1 MKIEKNME
9 PRINTVL
16 QETIF
21 KTEFDNFQAAY
32 AQAQAQKNTQ
42 EMKRLY
48 ELAKSVTS
56 REVRFGPAFRINPYL
71 EDLFDKAEYKE
82 ILTELEQAQKSG
94 DSSHIKALNETAM
107 RLAGKSPD
115 SSRVNPYF
123 KDMVDKSQYDHLM
136 KQVERSNKTQ
146 DKELAK
152 TVAKQLEAVRQT
164 NSYVKDHID
173 KLQFDRITTQLEAAK
188 KSGKTEVVE
197 KLTKELY
204 EVSGRDPNSN
214 VINPYVKD
222 DLDKKEF
229 ESFQK
234 SLALAQKKGDRE
246 SQKILLERAKGISG
260 INDSKGRIN
269 PYIRQYFD
277 EIEAQRYMD
286 ERNQAKKSGDKSN
299 YDRVTELMKQAAGNI
314 GFITFQYSPT
324 LDFQQAQEGHYQ
336 EQSETKTSP
345 NQETSKDSEGHD
357 ILDSAIEA
365 TELSTTTGSINQ
377 QVQNMKDIQRA
388 KTEPNIDIARD

>member
-1 MKIEKNME
+1 MEIEKNMQ

-56 REVRFGPAFRINPYL
+56 REVRFGPAFRINPYF
-71 EDLFDKAEYKE
+71 ENLFDEAEYKE

-94 DSSHIKALNETAM
+94 DTSHIKTLNETAM

-136 KQVERSNKTQ
+136 KQVERANKTQ

>member
-71 EDLFDKAEYKE
+71 EDLFDEAEYKE

-136 KQVERSNKTQ
+136 KQVEIANKKQ
-146 DKELAK
+146 DRELAQ
-152 TVAKQLEAVRQT
+152 TVAKQIEAVRQT
-164 NSYVKDHID
+164 NSYVKDHMD
-173 KLQFDRITTQLEAAK
+173 KLQFDRLTTQLEAAK
-188 KSGKTEVVE
+188 KSGKTELAE
-197 KLTKELY
+197 KLSKELY
-204 EVSGRDPNSN
+204 AVSGRDPNSN
-214 VINPYVKD
+214 VVNPYVKD

-234 SLALAQKKGDRE
+234 NLALAQKKGDRE
-246 SQKILLERAKGISG
+246 SQKILLDRAKGISG
-260 INDSKGRIN
+260 INDSRGRIN

-277 EIEAQRYMD
+277 EIEAQKYMA
-286 ERNQAKKSGDKSN
+286 ERDQAKKAGDKSN
-299 YDRVTELMKQAAGNI
+299 YDRVTDLMKQAAGNI

-324 LDFQQAQEGHYQ
+324 LDFQQAQQNSTHD
-336 EQSETKTSP
+336 KTEIST
-345 NQETSKDSEGHD
+345 QETPKDGKSQDVLE
-357 ILDSAIEA
+357 SAIEA
-365 TELSTTTGSINQ
+365 TETSTRTGSINQ

-388 KTEPNIDIARD
+388 KTEPSKTADEVTK

>member
-1 MKIEKNME
+1 MEIKKNME
-9 PRINTVL
+9 PRVNTVL

-71 EDLFDKAEYKE
+71 ENLFDEAEYKE

-136 KQVERSNKTQ
+136 KQVEIANKKQ
-146 DKELAK
+146 DRELAQI
-152 TVAKQLEAVRQT
+152 VAKQIEAVRQT
-164 NSYVKDHID
+164 NSYVKDHMD
-173 KLQFDRITTQLEAAK
+173 KLQFDRLTTQLEVAK

-204 EVSGRDPNSN
+204 EVSGRDSNSN

-377 QVQNMKDIQRA
+377 QVQNMKDIQKA